1 MVTKRRRRFKQ
12 SRSLEER
19 LALEATRLREH
30 ARSLPDGRLRDAVEK
45 AIQFE
50 AAFEVTEVLRSPSLK
65 V

>member
-1 MVTKRRRRFKQ
+1 MVTKRRRFKQ

-45 AIQFE
+45 KAIQFE